1 MADLNFP
8 QNPLVGDSYTIG
20 TRTWV
25 WNGSGWVLQS
35 GIVSTNPFIVIT
47 AQVTSVTNAI
57 STNSG
62 ALIVAGG
69 AGFGGDV
76 HANNFYINGSAVL
89 TTSSAV
95 AGVSAIIAGT
105 DTSVSSSTGAVTV
118 WNVSTLQ
125 SVTNRGATTNKIIS
139 ITTATES
146 TGSTSGALV
155 VTGGV
160 GIGGNVNIAGSET
173 VGAESANKLVLTG
186 SASAGAVT
194 ITATGTDATVN
205 LNITTKGDAS
215 TIITSTLTSLTTA
228 SQALYVTGG
237 VGIEQRLFAKEI
249 FESSKRVL
257 TAITPSAGAG
267 ISITA
272 VTTGNG
278 NANFTV
284 NNTGVRSLVGTAGIG
299 LSSSTGDIT
308 VSNFGVTAA
317 VGTTYIGVSDTTG
330 SVTLT
335 NLGVQT
341 LTAGTDTAVSSNTGT
356 VVVWNESTLE
366 TVTGRGATTNNALSI
381 TNTTTASSTNS
392 GALKVTGGVGIGGN
406 LWVGGEIVASKLTIE
421 LTTVTTTLVTTDDI
435 IKTTN
440 ATVSTDVNSGA
451 LQVTGGAG
459 IGGTIWAGDV
469 HSTSPRIGLGSPR
482 GWNSQGDY
490 SIALGNWA
498 GSDTQGISSIAIG
511 NYAGSDNQGTFGI
524 AIGDFAGQTQQGQ
537 NSVAI
542 GRSAGTVQG
551 QSGVAIGYNSGND
564 AQNNNAVSVG
574 AGAGQTNQGT
584 STVAIG
590 FTAGNSNQGQNAV
603 AIGTGAGQNSQHANS
618 IVISANGT
626 LQSVAAGFHV
636 SPVRAD
642 ASLAATTWA
651 LYYNPSTKELTTA
664 SVASFNGGNVNNAT
678 TFASTVTITSGAQA
692 ISTSSGALTVSGGA
706 GIGRNLY
713 VGGDIVVYGTINGS
727 IVGNTSTATNLANG
741 SAGAIAYQTTSG
753 QTSFISTTS
762 VGEVLVSNAT
772 DSPRYQNTL
781 TLAGLENA
789 TSSTNSGAFQVFGGA
804 AIAKD
809 LQVGGKI
816 YIGGVEAI
824 TTATISQY
832 ATQTTI
838 NAGTDIS
845 VNTTTGNVT
854 VSNVSTLQSVTGR
867 GAVTTNAVAISN
879 LTQADSTITGALTV
893 SGGLGVGKTLFAN
906 DYRTT
911 AESIH
916 IGRDSGITNQ
926 GTSTVAIGYNAGS
939 SNQGRFGIAIG
950 YNAGLTSQYEKSIV
964 LNASGNTLNATTSG
978 AYISPVRA
986 DDDSTVWTV
995 FYNPTTKELTTA
1007 SGALQFDGGTIG
1019 LELIL
1024 TTSTQSSS
1032 TASGAL
1038 QVSGGAGIGR
1048 NLYVGENID
1057 VDGQA
1062 DIGGQVIVGGK
1073 LTVSSTAT
1081 LSGNLV
1087 LGLASEMRSS
1097 ASITTATTAT
1107 LTVDSFTITEYR
1119 TVKYLV
1125 QAADTS
1131 VTPNKVHVTELM
1143 VFHDN
1148 NGGSTIPYMIQYA
1161 IGSNTGELGT
1171 WDAVRSGGNI
1181 VLQFTPNYTPGALTV
1196 KAVRTAITT

>member
-8 QNPLVGDSYTIG
+8 QNPQVGDSYTIG
-20 TRTWV
+20 TRTWI

-47 AQVTSVTNAI
+47 AQVTSVTNSI
-57 STNSG
+57 STITG

-89 TTSSAV
+89 TTSTAV
-95 AGVSAIIAGT
+95 GGVSSLVAGT
-105 DTSVSSSTGAVTV
+105 DLSVTSSTGAITIS
-118 WNVSTLQ
+118 NISTLQ
-125 SVTNRGATTNKIIS
+125 SVTNRGATTDKIIS

-146 TGSTSGALV
+146 TASNSGALV

-173 VGAESANKLVLTG
+173 IGAGSANNLVLTG
-186 SASAGAVT
+186 NASAGAVT
-194 ITATGTDATVN
+194 ISATGTDATVN

-215 TIITSTLTSLTTA
+215 TVVTSTLTSLITA
-228 SQALYVTGG
+228 TQALYVQGG
-237 VGIEQRLFAKEI
+237 VGVEQRLFAKEI

-257 TAITPSAGAG
+257 TSLTPSAGAG

-272 VTTGNG
+272 VTTSNG

-317 VGTTYIGVSDTTG
+317 VGSTYIGVSDTTG

-356 VVVWNESTLE
+356 VVVWNESTLQS
-366 TVTGRGATTNNALSI
+366 VTGRGATTNNALSI
-381 TNTTTASSTNS
+381 SNTTQASSTNS
-392 GALKVTGGVGIGGN
+392 GALQVAGGVGIGGD

-421 LTTVTTTLVTTDDI
+421 FTTVTTTLVTTDDI

-459 IGGTIWAGDV
+459 VAGTIWAGDV
-469 HSTSPRIGLGSPR
+469 HSIASNIGFGSPR
-482 GWNSQGDY
+482 GWSNQGLY
-490 SIALGNWA
+490 GIALGNWA
-498 GSDTQGISSIAIG
+498 GSDTQGISAIAIG

-551 QSGVAIGYNSGND
+551 QSGVAIGYNAGND

-574 AGAGQTNQGT
+574 AGSGQTNQGT

-590 FTAGNSNQGQNAV
+590 YNAGNSNQGQNAV
-603 AIGTGAGQNSQHANS
+603 AIGNGAGQNSQHANS

-626 LQSVAAGFHV
+626 IQSVAAGFHV

-642 ASLAATTWA
+642 TSLAATTWA

-664 SVASFNGGNVNNAT
+664 SVASFNGGTVNNAT
-678 TFASTVTITSGAQA
+678 TFVSTLTVTSGAQA
-692 ISTSSGALTVSGGA
+692 ISTSSGALQVSGGA

-713 VGGDIVVYGTINGS
+713 VGGDLVVYGTINAAIVGS
-727 IVGNTSTATNLANG
+727 ITTATNLANG
-741 SAGAIAYQTTSG
+741 SAGAIVYQSTAG
-753 QTSFISTTS
+753 QTSFVSTTS
-762 VGEVLVSNAT
+762 IGEVLVSNGT
-772 DSPRYQNTL
+772 DAPKYQNTL
-781 TLAGLENA
+781 TLAGTENA
-789 TSSTNSGAFQVFGGA
+789 TSSTNSGAFQVLGGA
-804 AIAKD
+804 AVAQD
-809 LQVGGKI
+809 LFVGGKL

-824 TTATISQY
+824 TTSSISQY
-832 ATQTTI
+832 ASQTAI
-838 NAGTDIS
+838 LAGTDIS
-845 VNTTTGNVT
+845 VNTATGNVT
-854 VSNVSTLQSVTGR
+854 VSNVSTLQTVTGR
-867 GAVTTNAVAISN
+867 GAVTTNAIAISN

-893 SGGLGVGKTLFAN
+893 SGGLGVGRTLFAN
-906 DYRTT
+906 DYRTS

-916 IGRDSGITNQ
+916 LGRDTGIVNQ
-926 GTSTVAIGYNAGS
+926 GTSTVAIGWNAGS
-939 SNQGRFGIAIG
+939 TNQGRFAIALG
-950 YNAGLTSQYEKSIV
+950 YAAGQTSQYEKSIV
-964 LNASGNTLNATTSG
+964 INASGAVVNASTSG
-978 AYISPVRA
+978 AYISPIRA
-986 DDDSTVWTV
+986 DDSNTTWTL
-995 FYNPTTKELTTA
+995 FYDPSTKEITTA
-1007 SGALQFDGGTIG
+1007 SGTLQFDGGTIG
-1019 LELIL
+1019 QELIL
-1024 TTSTQSSS
+1024 TTSTQAIS
-1032 TASGAL
+1032 TDSGAL

-1048 NLYVGENID
+1048 NLYVGENADIN
-1057 VDGQA
+1057 GQA
-1062 DIGGQVIVGGK
+1062 DIGGQLAVGGQ
-1073 LTVSSTAT
+1073 LTVGSTAT
-1081 LSGNLV
+1081 VSGNLV
-1087 LGLASEMRSS
+1087 LGPASNISS
-1097 ASITTATTAT
+1097 AISVTTATTAT
-1107 LTVDSFTITEYR
+1107 ISVDSFVITEYR

-1161 IGSNTGELGT
+1161 IGTNVGELGT
-1171 WDAVRSGGNI
+1171 WDVVKSGTDI
-1181 VLQFTPNYTPGALTV
+1181 VLQFTPNFIPGALTV